1 MNTKKPLILI
11 SNDDGY
17 HAKGINSLIDMLRD
31 IADIIVCAPES
42 ARSGF
47 ATAFSATVPLRQKQ
61 RRNEEGMQMWSCN
74 GTPVDC
80 VKLALQELCT
90 DRLPDM
96 ILGGINH
103 GDNASVNVHYSGT
116 MGVTIEGCMKYIP
129 SIGFSLCDFASD
141 ADFELL
147 RPYVR
152 QIVQKVL
159 AEGLPKGV
167 CLNVNFPKLKEFK
180 GVKMCRMAMGTWYNE
195 CAKMRH
201 PHGYDY
207 YWMTGAYRNDEPEQE
222 DTDNWALTHG
232 YISITPTRIDVT
244 DYDLM
249 RSWKEEF

>member
-1 MNTKKPLILI
+1 MNVKRPLILV

-17 HAKGINSLIDMLRD
+17 HAKGINSLIDMLTD
-31 IADIIVCAPES
+31 IADIVVCAPES

-47 ATAFSATVPLRQKQ
+47 ATAFSATVPLRLKP
-61 RRNEEGMQMWSCN
+61 RRMQDGMQMWSCN

-80 VKLALQELCT
+80 VKLALDQLL
-90 DRLPDM
+90 DGRLPDM
-96 ILGGINH
+96 VIGGINH
-103 GDNASVNVHYSGT
+103 GDNGSVNVHYSGT
-116 MGVTIEGCMKYIP
+116 MGITIEGCMKYIP
-129 SIGFSLCDFASD
+129 SVGFSLCDFSND
-141 ADFELL
+141 ADFSPL

-159 AEGLPKGV
+159 REGLPKGV

-180 GVKMCRMAMGTWYNE
+180 GVKVCRMAHGTWYNE

-207 YWMTGAYRNDEPEQE
+207 FWMTGFYRNDEPEAD

-232 YISITPTRIDVT
+232 YVAITPTRIDVT
-244 DYDLM
+244 DYDTLKN
-249 RSWKEEF
+249 WHL